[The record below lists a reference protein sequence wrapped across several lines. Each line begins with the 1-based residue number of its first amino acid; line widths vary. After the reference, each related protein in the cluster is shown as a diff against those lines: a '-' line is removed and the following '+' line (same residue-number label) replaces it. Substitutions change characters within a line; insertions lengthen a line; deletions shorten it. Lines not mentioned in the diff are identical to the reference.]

1 MFQFCLTGQN
11 VFLCFGQ
18 KDAVVSEETTES
30 SSDSKS
36 DDDDESILHEKSDE
50 EETGER
56 SDLECS
62 DDDLECSD
70 DPDWAS
76 MEENTTESSEGDES
90 EDDGQKTTR
99 QDVRYMKH
107 SDSKKIKIKIEVGSL
122 SSCVIFILFIIIIQS
137 YDLYHI

>member
-1 MFQFCLTGQN
+1 MQLSRRKP
-11 VFLCFGQ
+11 L
-18 KDAVVSEETTES
+18 KVVVIRKVTMMMSPFST
-30 SSDSKS
+30 KS
-36 DDDDESILHEKSDE
+36 D

-62 DDDLECSD
+62 DGDLEYSDDDLECGDD

-99 QDVRYMKH
+99 QDMRYMKH
-107 SDSKKIKIKIEVGSL
+107 SDS
-122 SSCVIFILFIIIIQS
+122 
-137 YDLYHI
+137 